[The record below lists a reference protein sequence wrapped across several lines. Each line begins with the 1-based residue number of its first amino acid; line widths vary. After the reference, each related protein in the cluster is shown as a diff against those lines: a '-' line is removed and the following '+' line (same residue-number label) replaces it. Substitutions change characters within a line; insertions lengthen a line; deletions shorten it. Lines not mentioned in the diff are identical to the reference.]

1 MRSFRAVG
9 LAVATALALPAQAQ
23 NRTVY
28 TVDAKQ
34 SKIEIHVYRE
44 GFFKAFGHD
53 HQILA
58 SELSGTVQLA
68 QPDLSASSVTFV
80 VETKSLVVMDPGEA
94 EKDRKEVQETMLGE
108 TVLNASRFPRI
119 RFVSSKVRSTARKG
133 ETTDLEVEG
142 TLSLHGA
149 AKPVSLVVR
158 IVVGGGQL
166 SGDGELNLLQTD
178 YGITPVKVGGGAVKV
193 KDKLKVSLHIVAKK
207 ESGSD
212 R

>member
-1 MRSFRAVG
+1 MLGFRAVG
-9 LAVATALALPAQAQ
+9 LAVAMASVLPAYAQ

-28 TVDAKQ
+28 TVDAKH

-53 HQILA
+53 HQIMA
-58 SELSGTVQLA
+58 NELSGTVQLA
-68 QPDLSASSVTFV
+68 EPDASASSVTFV
-80 VETKSLVVMDPGEA
+80 VETKSLVVMDSGEA
-94 EKDRKEVQETMLGE
+94 AKDRQEVQQTMLGE
-108 TVLNASRFPRI
+108 KVLDASRFPRI
-119 RFVSSKVRSTARKG
+119 QFVSSKVRSTARNG

-149 AKPVSLVVR
+149 AKPVSLPVR

-178 YGITPVKVGGGAVKV
+178 YGITPIKVGGGAVKV
-193 KDKLKVSLHIVAKK
+193 KDKLKVSFHIVAKK
-207 ESGSD
+207 VSSSD

>member
-1 MRSFRAVG
+1 MRGFRAVG
-9 LAVATALALPAQAQ
+9 LAVATALVLPAQAQ
-23 NRTVY
+23 NRTIY

-80 VETKSLVVMDPGEA
+80 VETKSLVVMEPGEA

-119 RFVSSKVRSTARKG
+119 EFVSSKVRPTARNG

-149 AKPVSLVVR
+149 AKPVSLPVR
-158 IVVGGGQL
+158 LVVGGGQL

-207 ESGSD
+207 ESGSE

>member
-9 LAVATALALPAQAQ
+9 LAVATAVVLPAQAQ

-28 TVDAKQ
+28 AVDAKQ

-58 SELSGTVQLA
+58 SELSGSVQLA
-68 QPDLSASSVTFV
+68 EPDLSASSAAFV
-80 VETKSLVVMDPGEA
+80 VETKSLVVIDPGEA
-94 EKDRKEVQETMLGE
+94 EKDRQEVQATMLGE
-108 TVLNASRFPRI
+108 KVLDASRFPRI
-119 RFVSSKVRSTARKG
+119 QFVSSKVRSTARKG

-149 AKPVSLVVR
+149 AKPVSLPVL
-158 IVVGGGQL
+158 IVVGDGQF

-178 YGITPVKVGGGAVKV
+178 YGITPIKVGGGTVKV
-193 KDKLKVSLHIVAKK
+193 KDKLKVSFHIVAKK

>member
-1 MRSFRAVG
+1 MRNFRAVG
-9 LAVATALALPAQAQ
+9 LAVALVFVLPAYAQ

-44 GFFKAFGHD
+44 GFFKTFGHD
-53 HQILA
+53 HQITA
-58 SELSGTVQLA
+58 SEFSGTVQLA
-68 QPDLSASSVTFV
+68 EPDASASSVTLV
-80 VETKSLVVMDPGEA
+80 VETKSLVVIDPGEA

-108 TVLNASRFPRI
+108 KVLDASRFPRI
-119 RFVSSKVRSTARKG
+119 QFVSSKVRSTARKG
-133 ETTDLEVEG
+133 ETIELEVEG

-149 AKPVSLVVR
+149 AKPVSLPVR

-166 SGDGELNLLQTD
+166 TGEGEVSLLQTD
-178 YGITPVKVGGGAVKV
+178 YGIAPIKVGGGAVKV
-193 KDKLKVSLHIVAKK
+193 KDKLKVSFHIVAKK

>member
-53 HQILA
+53 HQIMA
-58 SELSGTVQLA
+58 RELSGTVQLA
-68 QPDLSASSVTFV
+68 EPDASASSVTFV
-80 VETKSLVVMDPGEA
+80 VETRSLAVMDPGEA
-94 EKDRKEVQETMLGE
+94 EKDRQEVQETMLGE
-108 TVLNASRFPRI
+108 TVLDAPRFPRI
-119 RFVSSKVRSTARKG
+119 QFVSSRVRPTARKG

-149 AKPVSLVVR
+149 AKPVSLPVR

-166 SGDGELNLLQTD
+166 SGDGEFNLLQTD
-178 YGITPVKVGGGAVKV
+178 YGITPIKVGGGAVKV
-193 KDKLKVSLHIVAKK
+193 KDKLKVSFHIVAKK
-207 ESGSD
+207 GNGSD